1 MMKVTLPLRQSKPKM
16 FIIVAMS
23 VIDTNLP
30 AGLPDYCRHHHI
42 RRLSLF
48 GSHAKGTA
56 RADSDID
63 LLVEFDSGMEPGL
76 IGLAAMEVELS
87 SLFGGQCV
95 DLRTPRELSRHFREH
110 VQRDA
115 IVQYAA

>member
-1 MMKVTLPLRQSKPKM
+1 
-16 FIIVAMS
+16 MS
-23 VIDTNLP
+23 VVDTNLP
-30 AGLPDYCRHHHI
+30 AGLADYCRHHHI

-48 GSHAKGTA
+48 GSRTKGTA

-76 IGLAAMEVELS
+76 IGLAAMEAELS
-87 SLFGGQCV
+87 LLLGGPKV
-95 DLRTPRELSRHFREH
+95 DLRTPRELSRHFRDQ

-115 IVQYAA
+115 ILQYAA